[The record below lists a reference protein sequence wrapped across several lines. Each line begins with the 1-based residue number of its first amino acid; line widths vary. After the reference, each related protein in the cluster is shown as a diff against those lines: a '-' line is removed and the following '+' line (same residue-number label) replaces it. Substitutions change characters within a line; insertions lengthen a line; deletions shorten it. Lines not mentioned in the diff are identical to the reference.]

1 MTNADKSTA
10 IPVLGEK
17 FTNAEGKKKKKISK
31 LAKLSSDSYLPL
43 DSYSRFYPISKVDL

>member
-1 MTNADKSTA
+1 MQIKALLFLYLERN
-10 IPVLGEK
+10 LQMLRE
-17 FTNAEGKKKKKISK
+17 KKKISK

>member
-17 FTNAEGKKKKKISK
+17 FTNVEGKKKKISK